1 MKTSK
6 ISLFVALG
14 AAFWL
19 AAALIIRF
27 CGTTVFTENNPK
39 LILLYLLA
47 IPITFV
53 FLWVTK
59 AISNLSYADLL
70 RPVVIITLTATFLDS
85 IALALFRQLYSQS
98 FEVALHG
105 AALILWGVGL
115 GLLLAFYLDS
125 RRPKAQEQIDKA
137 AGTLQ

>member
-70 RPVVIITLTATFLDS
+70 KPVVVITLTATFLDS

-115 GLLLAFYLDS
+115 GLLFAFYLDS
-125 RRPKAQEQIDKA
+125 RSPKA
-137 AGTLQ
+137 